1 MKNLKK
7 LIALALSLVTV
18 LALFAGCGGGE
29 KVVVYN
35 WGDYIDPEV
44 IDMFEEETGIRVVYE
59 LFETN
64 ESMYTKLKNSNN
76 NYDVIIPSDYM
87 IERLIKEGFDVYI
100 CTASLFDTIKA
111 KFEYTIGRYFPYISW
126 NKIIVTKNKQL
137 INGDILIDD
146 GIHNLE
152 GGRYRKIL
160 MSAPHNLS
168 YDAASNG
175 MTRVTTWRDAY
186 SAVRS
191 YALEITEEESVNNNE

>member
-1 MKNLKK
+1 MNRK
-7 LIALALSLVTV
+7 VTV
-18 LALFAGCGGGE
+18 LIDLDDTMTHLCRAWCQWLNRKYGTNVSENDVVGW
-29 KVVVYN
+29 KVD
-35 WGDYIDPEV
+35 DYFPELTEDQV
-44 IDMFEEETGIRVVYE
+44 FEPLHTDS
-59 LFETN
+59 FWH
-64 ESMYTKLKNSNN
+64 
-76 NYDVIIPSDYM
+76 DVEPFDEAPYY

-152 GGRYRKIL
+152 GGRYRKVL